1 MRDIFMA
8 IKDRLQLEEVEP
20 ERNNILN
27 SSRLKQDKCLL
38 VFEGLEEGTDI

>member
-1 MRDIFMA
+1 MRDIFKA

-20 ERNNILN
+20 ERANILQ
-27 SSRLKQDKCLL
+27 SARLRQDKCLL

>member
-20 ERNNILN
+20 ERTNLLN
-27 SSRLKQDKCLL
+27 SARLKQDKCLL